1 MVVEFTSNAVSSYT
15 SWVDD
20 NEDNAGGSIF
30 IVGPLSFSDRNGRFA
45 GIGATTYY
53 GQLTGNART
62 EVKSKFPQI
71 SRGDYVIISG

>member
-20 NEDNAGGSIF
+20 NEDNADGSIF
-30 IVGPLSFSDRNGRFA
+30 IVGPLSYSDRNGRFA

-53 GQLTGNART
+53 GQLSGAART
-62 EVKSKFPQI
+62 ELKNEFAALA
-71 SRGDYVIISG
+71 RGDYVVIYG